1 MTELN
6 TVVFDIETTGF
17 ETSDQLAVID
27 FDSTVASRVFLN
39 TDGTTATATLEAELN
54 TELTTPFSF
63 LFTIATRAIERD
75 GDVRGVDTYTA

>member
-6 TVVFDIETTGF
+6 TAAFDIETTGF
-17 ETSDQLAVID
+17 DTSDQLTVIG

-54 TELTTPFSF
+54 TELTTPVQLSVHDSD
-63 LFTIATRAIERD
+63 RSC
-75 GDVRGVDTYTA
+75 